1 MKWLLIIPATIGW
14 IGRIGL
20 WYGVA
25 ALLTAWWLRSHPR
38 Y

>member
-1 MKWLLIIPATIGW
+1 MKRLLSIPLILGW
-14 IGRIGL
+14 IGL